1 MKRTPPGSTRTYPPF
16 PYPTLFR
23 ALLQNLRSS
32 LSGEA
37 ASAVHLGATSQD
49 IIDTALVLQLKH
61 ACRIL
66 DDRLTALV
74 DALSALADAHRD
86 TVTLPRTRWQPAPP
100 TTFGLKVD
108 GGRAPFIRHR
118 GRLAQLRPRPHT
130 VPPARGEADKA
141 APNAR
146 RIYARGELS

>member
-49 IIDTALVLQLKH
+49 IIDTALVLRLKH

-86 TVTLPRTRWQPAPP
+86 TVTLARTRWQQALP
-100 TTFGLKVD
+100 TTFGLKVA
-108 GGRAPFIRHR
+108 GWLAPLIRHR
-118 GRLAQLRPRPHT
+118 ERLAQLRPGALT
-130 VPPARGEADKA
+130 VQFGGGAGTMA
-141 APNAR
+141 ALDGREIGRAHV
-146 RIYARGELS
+146 